1 MSLSPSHF
9 IQVGKIGRPKG
20 TKGLLRL
27 HCYLNDDRD
36 INKFETFYLEDESII
51 KLKLVSFD
59 KKGPIVFINDI
70 DNRTNAEIFVN
81 KNIYLKKEELQPT
94 DDNEFYFHDLEGLDV
109 IDNKNEIVGKVLSVV
124 NFGAGDLLEI
134 LFLKSNK
141 NEFFRF
147 TEQNFPSINIKE
159 KNITIKS

>member
-36 INKFETFYLEDESII
+36 INQFETFYLEDESII

-109 IDNKNEIVGKVLSVV
+109 IDNKNEIVGKVISVV

-147 TEQNFPSINIKE
+147 TKQNFPSINIKE

>member
-1 MSLSPSHF
+1 M
-9 IQVGKIGRPKG
+9 
-20 TKGLLRL
+20 LL
-27 HCYLNDDRD
+27 
-36 INKFETFYLEDESII
+36 II
-51 KLKLVSFD
+51 K
-59 KKGPIVFINDI
+59 
-70 DNRTNAEIFVN
+70 
-81 KNIYLKKEELQPT
+81 
-94 DDNEFYFHDLEGLDV
+94 NET
-109 IDNKNEIVGKVLSVV
+109 VGKVISVV

>member
-1 MSLSPSHF
+1 LSLSPSHF

-36 INKFETFYLEDESII
+36 INQFKTFYLEDESII

-70 DNRTNAEIFVN
+70 DSRTNTEIFVN

-94 DDNEFYFHDLEGLDV
+94 DDNEFYFHDLENLDV
-109 IDNKNEIVGKVLSVV
+109 IDNKNEIVGKVISVV

>member
-1 MSLSPSHF
+1 LSLSPSHF

-36 INKFETFYLEDESII
+36 INQFETFYLEDESII

-59 KKGPIVFINDI
+59 KKGPIVFINNI

-81 KNIYLKKEELQPT
+81 KNIYLKKEELQPI

-109 IDNKNEIVGKVLSVV
+109 IDNKNEIVGKVISVV

>member
-1 MSLSPSHF
+1 MSLSPNHF

-36 INKFETFYLEDESII
+36 INQFKSFYLEDESII

-109 IDNKNEIVGKVLSVV
+109 IDNKNEIVGKVISVV

>member
-36 INKFETFYLEDESII
+36 INQFKTFYLEDESII

-109 IDNKNEIVGKVLSVV
+109 IDNKNEIVGKVISVV

-147 TEQNFPSINIKE
+147 TKQNFPSINIKE

>member
-1 MSLSPSHF
+1 M
-9 IQVGKIGRPKG
+9 
-20 TKGLLRL
+20 
-27 HCYLNDDRD
+27 
-36 INKFETFYLEDESII
+36 EDESII

-109 IDNKNEIVGKVLSVV
+109 IDNKNEIVGKVISVV

>member
-109 IDNKNEIVGKVLSVV
+109 IDNKNEIVGKVISVV

>member
-1 MSLSPSHF
+1 MSLSSSHF

-27 HCYLNDDRD
+27 HCYLNDDRE
-36 INKFETFYLEDESII
+36 INQFQSFYLDDESII

-59 KKGPIVFINDI
+59 KKGPIVMINET
-70 DNRTNAEIFVN
+70 DNRTNAEIYVN

-94 DDNEFYFHDLEGLDV
+94 KDNEFYFHDLEGLDV
-109 IDNKNEIVGKVLSVV
+109 IDNKNEKVGKVISVV

-134 LFLKSNK
+134 LFHKSKK

-147 TEQNFPSINIKE
+147 TEQNFPIVNIKE
-159 KNITIKS
+159 KVITIKS

>member
-1 MSLSPSHF
+1 M
-9 IQVGKIGRPKG
+9 I
-20 TKGLLRL
+20 
-27 HCYLNDDRD
+27 
-36 INKFETFYLEDESII
+36 
-51 KLKLVSFD
+51 

-109 IDNKNEIVGKVLSVV
+109 IDNKNEIVGKVISVV

>member
-109 IDNKNEIVGKVLSVV
+109 IDNKNEIVGKVISVV

-159 KNITIKS
+159 KNISIKS

>member
-1 MSLSPSHF
+1 LSLSPSHF

-36 INKFETFYLEDESII
+36 INQFEKFYLEDESII

-109 IDNKNEIVGKVLSVV
+109 IDNKNEIVGKVISVV

-147 TEQNFPSINIKE
+147 TEQNFPSINIQE

>member
-27 HCYLNDDRD
+27 YCYLNDDRD
-36 INKFETFYLEDESII
+36 INQFKTFYLEDESII

-109 IDNKNEIVGKVLSVV
+109 IDNKNEIVGKVISVV

>member
-1 MSLSPSHF
+1 LSLSPSHF

-36 INKFETFYLEDESII
+36 ITQFEKFYLEDESII

-109 IDNKNEIVGKVLSVV
+109 IDNKNEIVGKVISVV

>member
-36 INKFETFYLEDESII
+36 INQFETFYLKDESII

-109 IDNKNEIVGKVLSVV
+109 IDNKKEIVGKVISVV

>member
-109 IDNKNEIVGKVLSVV
+109 IDNKNEIVGKVISVV

-159 KNITIKS
+159 KKITIKS

>member
-81 KNIYLKKEELQPT
+81 KNIYLKK
-94 DDNEFYFHDLEGLDV
+94 
-109 IDNKNEIVGKVLSVV
+109 VV
-124 NFGAGDLLEI
+124 
-134 LFLKSNK
+134 
-141 NEFFRF
+141 R
-147 TEQNFPSINIKE
+147 TQQ
-159 KNITIKS
+159 

>member
-36 INKFETFYLEDESII
+36 INQFEKFYLENESII

-109 IDNKNEIVGKVLSVV
+109 IDNKNEIVCKVISVV

>member
-1 MSLSPSHF
+1 MSLSPNHF

-27 HCYLNDDRD
+27 YCYLNDDRD
-36 INKFETFYLEDESII
+36 INQFKTFYLEDESII

-109 IDNKNEIVGKVLSVV
+109 IDNKNEIVGKVISVV

>member
-36 INKFETFYLEDESII
+36 INQFETFYLEDESII

-109 IDNKNEIVGKVLSVV
+109 SDNKNEIVGKVISLV

-147 TEQNFPSINIKE
+147 TEQNFPSINIQE

>member
-1 MSLSPSHF
+1 LSISKSKF

-36 INKFETFYLEDESII
+36 INKFESFYLEDESAI
-51 KLKLVSFD
+51 KIKLVSFD
-59 KKGPIVFINDI
+59 KKSPIITINDI
-70 DNRTNAEIFVN
+70 DNRSNIELYVN
-81 KNIYLKKEELQPT
+81 KTIYLQKEKLTPAKEK
-94 DDNEFYFHDLEGLDV
+94 EYYFHDLENLDV
-109 IDNKNEIVGKVLSVV
+109 VNNKNEIVGKVASVV

-134 LFLKSNK
+134 NFVKSKK

-147 TEQNFPSINIKE
+147 TEQNFPSVNISK
-159 KNITIKS
+159 KKITIKS

>member
-59 KKGPIVFINDI
+59 KKGPIVFINNI

-109 IDNKNEIVGKVLSVV
+109 IDNKNEIVGKVISVV

>member
-36 INKFETFYLEDESII
+36 INQFEKFYLEDESII

-109 IDNKNEIVGKVLSVV
+109 IDNKNEIVGKVISVV

-147 TEQNFPSINIKE
+147 TEQNFPLINIKE

>member
-1 MSLSPSHF
+1 MSLSSSHF

-36 INKFETFYLEDESII
+36 INKFQSFLLEDETTIN
-51 KLKLVSFD
+51 LKLVSFD
-59 KKGPIVFINDI
+59 KKGPIIIVNDI
-70 DNRTNAEIFVN
+70 NNRTEAEQFVN
-81 KNIYLKKEELQPT
+81 KSIYLKKEELQPAK
-94 DDNEFYFHDLEGLDV
+94 DNEYFFHDIEGLDV
-109 IDNKNEIVGKVLSVV
+109 IDANKEKVGKVISVV

-134 LFLKSNK
+134 IFLKSNK

-159 KNITIKS
+159 NYIVIKT

>member
-1 MSLSPSHF
+1 MSLSSSHF

-36 INKFETFYLEDESII
+36 INQFQSFYLDDESII

-94 DDNEFYFHDLEGLDV
+94 NDNEFYFHDLEGLDV
-109 IDNKNEIVGKVLSVV
+109 IDNKNEKVGKVYRGISKT
-124 NFGAGDLLEI
+124 FC
-134 LFLKSNK
+134 S
-141 NEFFRF
+141 
-147 TEQNFPSINIKE
+147 S
-159 KNITIKS
+159 

>member
-36 INKFETFYLEDESII
+36 INQFETFYLEDESII

-81 KNIYLKKEELQPT
+81 KNIYLKKEELQPI

-109 IDNKNEIVGKVLSVV
+109 IDNKKEIVGKVISVV

-147 TEQNFPSINIKE
+147 TEQNFPSINIK
-159 KNITIKS
+159 

>member
-36 INKFETFYLEDESII
+36 INQFETFYLEDESII

-70 DNRTNAEIFVN
+70 DNHTNAEIFVN

-109 IDNKNEIVGKVLSVV
+109 IDNKNEIVGKVISVV

-159 KNITIKS
+159 KNISIKS

>member
-1 MSLSPSHF
+1 LSLSPSHF

-36 INKFETFYLEDESII
+36 INQFETFYLKDESII

-109 IDNKNEIVGKVLSVV
+109 IDNKKEIVGKVISVV